1 MFQDGPVAV
10 VSAKPF
16 SNPSCNS
23 TALLRDSFRVFLEF
37 PSVDLHRFALSPENV
52 PHRSE
57 SAIRPFT
64 CLNYSLELVENKRR
78 CFWLA
83 ATASFP
89 TISSLFT
96 FFSKCF
102 SSFLR
107 STCSLSVSHQ
117 YLALEEVYLPFRAA
131 IPNNPTLWN
140 PSVSQSFDSYGS
152 LTLSA
157 SPFQTITRRL
167 SFWQVLHSTIPISW
181 IFTLSFC
188 RFTRRYWG
196 NPS

>member
-16 SNPSCNS
+16 SNPSCRS
-23 TALLRDSFRVFLEF
+23 AALLRDSLRVFLEF

-52 PHRSE
+52 PCRLVWL
-57 SAIRPFT
+57 IRPFT
-64 CLNYSLELVENKRR
+64 CLNLPERLPENKRQ

-131 IPNNPTLWN
+131 IPNNPTLRN
-140 PSVSQSFDSYGS
+140 PSVSQSFVTYGS
-152 LTLSA
+152 ITLSA
-157 SPFQTITRRL
+157 LPFQTIPRRL
-167 SFWQVLHSTIPISW
+167 PFWKILHSTIPIAW

-196 NPS
+196 NPC

>member
-23 TALLRDSFRVFLEF
+23 TALLRDSLRVFLEF
-37 PSVDLHRFALSPENV
+37 PSVDLHRFALSTENV
-52 PHRSE
+52 SYRPDWL
-57 SAIRPFT
+57 IRPFT
-64 CLNYSLELVENKRR
+64 CLNPPIELIENKRR

-117 YLALEEVYLPFRAA
+117 YLALEEVYLPFRAE
-131 IPNNPTLWN
+131 IPNNPTLRN
-140 PSVSQSFDSYGS
+140 PSVSQSFVTYGS
-152 LTLSA
+152 VTLSA

-167 SFWQVLHSTIPISW
+167 SFWEILHSTIPINW
-181 IFTLSFC
+181 IINLSYC